1 MKQALVLAA
10 GLGTRLKPYTD
21 SMPKAL
27 VPVGGKPLLWH
38 TLQRL
43 HRAGYA
49 RVIINIH
56 HFGDQILRYLDQH
69 DHFSADARCLDDRL
83 GMDIHISDERD
94 LLRDTGGA
102 LRHARQLIL
111 PDRPLLVHNVDI
123 FSDLDLHA
131 LEQNGDDT
139 VTRLVVSERQTQRY
153 LLFCPDDLQLHGWT
167 NTATGE
173 LRGPVA
179 DTPQRAASCRQLAFA
194 GIHLVAP
201 TLLPRLEAWPERFS
215 IIDFYLDAC
224 RHAPVRAFC
233 PPLLHLL
240 DVGKLDTL
248 AQAEEWCQGHTND

>member
-1 MKQALVLAA
+1 MKQAFVLAA
-10 GLGTRLKPYTD
+10 GLGTRLKPYTET
-21 SMPKAL
+21 MPKAL

-43 HRAGYA
+43 HHAGYA

-56 HFGDQILRYLDQH
+56 HFGDQILHYLEQH
-69 DHFSADARCLDDRL
+69 DRFRADAHDEADRL
-83 GMDIHISDERD
+83 GLDIHISDERD

-102 LRHARQLIL
+102 LRHARPFIL

-123 FSDLDLHA
+123 FSDLNLQA
-131 LEQNGDDT
+131 LEQDGEDT

-153 LLFCPDDLQLHGWT
+153 LLFRPDDLQLQGWT
-167 NTATGE
+167 NTSTGD

-179 DTPQRAASCRQLAFA
+179 DTPEHAAACRQLAFA
-194 GIHLVAP
+194 GIHLFSPA
-201 TLLPRLEAWPERFS
+201 LLPHLEAWPERFS

-224 RHAPVRAFC
+224 RQAPVRAFFQ
-233 PPLLHLL
+233 PDLRLL

-248 AQAEEWCQGHTND
+248 AQAETWTAFSDK